1 MAKANG
7 RPRIYPFDRLDV
19 GESFTIPLRDWNH
32 RQSIAVAAIIYGKRN
47 NRRFRTITGKAGIL
61 EVTRVA

>member
-1 MAKANG
+1 MAKIG

-19 GESFTIPLRDWNH
+19 GEQFTIALRDWNQ
-32 RQSIAVAAIIYGKRN
+32 RQSIAVAAIIYGQRN
-47 NRRFRTITGKAGIL
+47 NRRFRTVTRKGGML